1 MVRKNVNMEARVA
14 DRPPR
19 TRLRRAG
26 RVIGWLVAAFAF
38 VGGLASVW
46 SMARFP
52 AALAHDPVTAEARVT
67 DSFINGFG
75 GDPAVNYEYWVDGT
89 QYVGWGTQDDR
100 HRDLLSLQAGATVT
114 IRYAR
119 ATPSAS
125 CMCNPSAEKGDAV
138 AYAVDAAFIAPLPI
152 LLFRTRQRRRRGRAA
167 EPQLQ

>member
-1 MVRKNVNMEARVA
+1 MVRKNVNVEARAA

-26 RVIGWLVAAFAF
+26 RVVGWLVAAFAF
-38 VGGLASVW
+38 VGGVANVW

-52 AALAHDPVTAEARVT
+52 AALSQAPVIAQARVT

-89 QYVGWGTQDDR
+89 RYVGWGTQDDR

-119 ATPSAS
+119 ATPSSS

-138 AYAVDAAFIAPLPI
+138 AFAVDAAFIAPLPI
-152 LLFRTRQRRRRGRAA
+152 LLFRTRQRRRRGRAQ
-167 EPQLQ
+167 PPLQ

>member
-1 MVRKNVNMEARVA
+1 MA

-38 VGGLASVW
+38 VGGLANSW

-52 AALAHDPVTAEARVT
+52 AALAQSPVTAQARVT
-67 DSFINGFG
+67 DSFIDGLG

-89 QYVGWGTQDDR
+89 RYVGWGTQDDR
-100 HRDLLSLQAGATVT
+100 HRDLLSLQAGTTVT

-119 ATPSAS
+119 TIPSVS
-125 CMCNPSAEKGDAV
+125 CMCIPSEERGDAV
-138 AYAVDAAFIAPLPI
+138 AYAMGAALMAPLPI
-152 LLFRTRQRRRRGRAA
+152 LLFRKRQRRRRRAT
-167 EPQLQ
+167 EPQLR